1 MKKTLALLL
10 AAVMLLA
17 CIPASLAET
26 KEISVMIC
34 YRDIDDLDFANMP
47 YFNDPENGITAQS
60 GTHATFNQV
69 KGSDWSTKV
78 NLMLASGET
87 RPA

>member
-17 CIPASLAET
+17 CIPASLAEA
-26 KEISVMIC
+26 KEISVMIQ

-47 YFNDPENGITAQS
+47 YFNDPDNGITVQS
-60 GTHATFNQV
+60 GVHATFNQI